1 MRLLVK
7 GGRVIDPDSG
17 MDKLADVLIQEGKVL
32 AIDSDI
38 SLDDEV
44 EILDASGKLVCPGF
58 IDIHVHLRE
67 PGFEYKED
75 IATGTR
81 AAAAGGFTTV
91 CCMPNTKPVIDNAAV
106 ASFVRERALKSGL
119 VQVLPIGAITQ
130 KQEGSELAEIADLIA
145 AGCIAL
151 SDDGRPVARADI
163 MRNALEYSKMF
174 SIPVMSHCED
184 HSLSRG
190 GQMHEGYFSTIYGLK
205 GIPAEAEEVMV
216 ARDLLLAKLT
226 GAHLHFC
233 HISTAGSIKMIK
245 RAKSEGINVT
255 CEVTPHHLTLT
266 DEIVGSYDT
275 DTKVNPPLRSQEHL
289 EALWDALKDGTID
302 CIATDHAPHHL
313 ESKDCEYELAAP
325 GISGLETAV
334 PVVMSLVHQ
343 GILDI
348 KTMVERMSLAPAQ
361 ILGINRGRLKKG
373 AVADLTIIDPEAV
386 RKVDPARFYS
396 KGKNTPYKGLEY
408 IGWPYA
414 TIVAGRIVARE
425 GIIA

>member
-17 MDKLADVLIQEGKVL
+17 TDKLADVLIEDGKVVG
-32 AIDSDI
+32 IDPNINIDG
-38 SLDDEV
+38 EG

-81 AAAAGGFTTV
+81 AAAAGGFTTI
-91 CCMPNTKPVIDNAAV
+91 CCMPNTNPVIDNAAV
-106 ASFVRERALKSGL
+106 ASFVRERARKAG
-119 VQVLPIGAITQ
+119 VVHVLPIGAVTQ
-130 KQEGSELAEIADLIA
+130 KQEGNELAEIAELVA
-145 AGCIAL
+145 AGCVAV
-151 SDDGRPVARADI
+151 SDDGRPITRADI

-174 SIPVMSHCED
+174 DIPVMSHCED
-184 HSLSRG
+184 PNLSRG

-216 ARDLLLAKLT
+216 ARDLLLARLT

-233 HISTAGSIKMIK
+233 HISTAGSIQMIR
-245 RAKSEGINVT
+245 RAKSEGIRVT

-289 EALWDALKDGTID
+289 EVLRSALKDGTID
-302 CIATDHAPHHL
+302 CIATDHAPHHF
-313 ESKDCEYELAAP
+313 ESKDCEYELAAN

-334 PVVMSLVHQ
+334 PVVMSLVQQ
-343 GILDI
+343 GVLDI
-348 KTMVERMSLAPAQ
+348 KTMIEKMSLGPAQ
-361 ILGINRGRLKKG
+361 VLGIDRGRLQIG
-373 AVADLTIIDPEAV
+373 AVADLTIIDPDAV
-386 RKVDPARFYS
+386 RIVDPARFYS
-396 KGKNTPYKGLEY
+396 QGKNNPYKGLEY
-408 IGWPYA
+408 TGWPFA
-414 TIVAGRIVARE
+414 TIVAGKIVARE
-425 GIIA
+425 GIIV